1 MSAAIYHWKIDQGAT
16 EVQPFVYQPG
26 GVVADLTGWSARMM
40 IRAKVADASPLLSLT
55 SPSGGIVITAA
66 TGTVT
71 VTLTAAQTAALAA
84 GVHVYDLEI
93 VAPDTR
99 VVKMMR
105 GTMTVRAEVT
115 R

>member
-1 MSAAIYHWKIDQGAT
+1 MAAGVYHWRIDQGAT
-16 EVQPFVYQPG
+16 EVQPFQYAPA
-26 GVVADLTGWSARMM
+26 GVVENLTGYTARMM
-40 IRAKVADASPLLSLT
+40 IRANVADANPLLSLT

-71 VTLTAAQTAALAA
+71 VTITAAQTAALPA
-84 GVHVYDLEI
+84 GVHVYDLEL

-99 VVKMMR
+99 VIKMIR
-105 GTMTVRAEVT
+105 GTVSVRAEVT